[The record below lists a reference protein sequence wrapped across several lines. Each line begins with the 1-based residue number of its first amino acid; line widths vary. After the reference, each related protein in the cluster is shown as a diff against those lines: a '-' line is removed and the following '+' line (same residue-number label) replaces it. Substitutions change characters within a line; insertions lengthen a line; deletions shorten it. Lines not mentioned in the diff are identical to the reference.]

1 MKWNEKKYLTLELP
15 KCQNENA
22 FIILLEI
29 RILEIS
35 F

>member
-15 KCQNENA
+15 KYQNENA
-22 FIILLEI
+22 FIML
-29 RILEIS
+29 LEIS